1 MPARGWCCS
10 LSPQSC
16 CRNQKQGKH
25 AGLMLSVL
33 AIWAHSALSSLS
45 LNSIYS
51 VHSSHLS
58 LSLAVNSCS
67 LIVTVWLTFWCTV
80 VSNYLPIGVA
90 GVLQAGF
97 LKGNASLFSW
107 SVPLSSATS
116 FASLSSFNH
125 YSGMV
130 FNVLFVRFAPCPPF
144 PFLAFTLLW
153 LSVANWIG
161 DLTVESYLCTTATE
175 QLSLVNGVKL
185 LILSELMLFV
195 ACF

>member
-1 MPARGWCCS
+1 MCALDS
-10 LSPQSC
+10 L
-16 CRNQKQGKH
+16 
-25 AGLMLSVL
+25 AGSSAV
-33 AIWAHSALSSLS
+33 IIIHSALSSLS

-80 VSNYLPIGVA
+80 VSVP
-90 GVLQAGF
+90 
-97 LKGNASLFSW
+97 FSF
-107 SVPLSSATS
+107 PLSSATS
-116 FASLSSFNH
+116 FASLSS
-125 YSGMV
+125 YSTASAA
-130 FNVLFVRFAPCPPF
+130 VLFVRFAPCPPF
-144 PFLAFTLLW
+144 PFLALTLLW